1 MTSRFGYTVS
11 IPNRGT
17 MTNLHPFQLVVGNAT
32 PNVSFVDRTGLTSEI
47 VKAEAVEQGSKT
59 DKAFSALQQAI
70 AERMRPSTPPM
81 PRMHPSPQA

>member
-1 MTSRFGYTVS
+1 MNEDGSATYSIPVSSITDTYDITFGYTVS

-17 MTNLHPFQLVVGNAT
+17 MTNLHPFQLVVGNAA

-59 DKAFSALQQAI
+59 DKAFSA
-70 AERMRPSTPPM
+70 
-81 PRMHPSPQA
+81 